1 MALFPKD
8 LEENMEGDLLI
19 VEAFDDDAE
28 EEKGALGKQI
38 SSRQPG
44 LVVLAVQ
51 RISQVELL

>member
-1 MALFPKD
+1 
-8 LEENMEGDLLI
+8 MEGDLLI